1 MKKKTIDTLT
11 QLIATISENKGKDPK
26 SSYTAKMYGRGR
38 EKIAQKLGEEATEMV
53 IAAVQKD
60 KKETIAEGADLMF
73 HYLMLLD
80 ITGVSLDDV
89 AKELA
94 KRQGISGITEKEN
107 RKK

>member
-1 MKKKTIDTLT
+1 MKKKTIATLT
-11 QLIATISENKGKDPK
+11 QLIETISSHKEKDP
-26 SSYTAKMYGRGR
+26 SVSYTAKMYARGR

-60 KKETIAEGADLMF
+60 KKETVAEGADLLF

-80 ITGVSLDDV
+80 VTGVSLDDV

-94 KRQGISGITEKEN
+94 KRQDISGISEKAS
-107 RKK
+107 RKG